1 MRRRSVLMQEGFMK
15 RLSRQDEGFTLIELL
30 VVMIIIGIL
39 AAIAIPIF
47 LNQRKSA
54 YRTTAVTDMRGAA
67 TTVETYAASQNGDYT
82 GLDGATESSPILQA
96 EGLRTTKWSS
106 LVVHV
111 TGNAYC
117 IEGHHSE
124 LPGSTL
130 LYRNGTGVVQVTTG
144 NQTC

>member
-1 MRRRSVLMQEGFMK
+1 MTEEERRREQ
-15 RLSRQDEGFTLIELL
+15 GFTLVELL
-30 VVMIIIGIL
+30 VVMVVIAIL

-47 LNQRKSA
+47 LNQRQTA

-82 GLDGATESSPILQA
+82 GLDGATENSPILQS

-117 IEGHHSE
+117 IEGHHSQ
-124 LPGSTL
+124 LPNNTL
-130 LYRNGTGVVQVTTG
+130 IYKNGNGVVQVAG
-144 NQTC
+144 ANATC

>member
-1 MRRRSVLMQEGFMK
+1 MVDSDRR
-15 RLSRQDEGFTLIELL
+15 DEQGFTLIELL

-39 AAIAIPIF
+39 AAVAIPIF
-47 LNQRKSA
+47 LHQRQTA

-67 TTVETYAASQNGDYT
+67 TTVETYAASQNGDYS
-82 GLDGATESSPILQA
+82 GLDGATESSAVLQN

-111 TGNAYC
+111 TGNSYC

-130 LYRNGTGVVQVTTG
+130 IYRNGTGVVQVQAAG
-144 NQTC
+144 ATC